1 MRGEER
7 ESISKSDEWR
17 VEETVDRF
25 VFIFFTNL
33 PFFLYTLQNTSVIDR
48 DMVLM
53 QIK

>member
-1 MRGEER
+1 MNRLVNLMSGEWKKLLIGLF
-7 ESISKSDEWR
+7 S
-17 VEETVDRF
+17 F
-25 VFIFFTNL
+25 FFTNL